1 MKRFLYLIA
10 AAAMLIPVA
19 CNPEDKPNSGSDI
32 ELPEPA
38 TREVAKKIEFSP
50 LERLTIDGPAG
61 EKLKTIYA
69 VDFTDANRAIIT
81 TENPG
86 LSDLVVS
93 GTKAIT
99 TGKKYEVAKFT
110 VKDSKTFDVA
120 GLGTISIPEPDNKT
134 VIVKVNRALFVK
146 TADGETFET
155 KNATITSPAPLG
167 HRFIKNAARSWK
179 VNSTIL
185 EVKTDDS
192 AIKETFNGG
201 CDFSKIAQ
209 FAADHGV
216 AALKNKLPQFAGL
229 TVDEVMFTSNGTLCI
244 SFTAADAFAGTVNMK
259 NDGSFTYSL
268 EEGGNSLFNPAGS
281 GKVEFTKDGKMNL
294 SINASI
300 EGYNG
305 TLKLNCLEVM

>member
-1 MKRFLYLIA
+1 MKRILYLIA
-10 AAAMLIPVA
+10 AAALMLPVA
-19 CNPEDKPNSGSDI
+19 CNPEDKPDSGNNI
-32 ELPEPA
+32 ELAEPA
-38 TREVAKKIEFSP
+38 TREVAKLIEFAAH
-50 LERLTIDGPAG
+50 ERLTIDGPIG
-61 EKLKTIYA
+61 EKPKTIYA
-69 VDFTDANRAIIT
+69 VELTDANRAIIT
-81 TENPG
+81 TTDPS
-86 LSDLVVS
+86 LDLVVS
-93 GTKAIT
+93 GTKAT
-99 TGKKYEVAKFT
+99 AAKKYQVCKFA

-134 VIVKVNRALFVK
+134 VIVKVNRALLVK

-155 KNATITSPAPLG
+155 KNATIKNPAPLG

-179 VNSTIL
+179 VNTTIL
-185 EVKTDDS
+185 EVKTDES
-192 AIKETFNGG
+192 AVKETFNGG

-305 TLKLNCLEVM
+305 TLKLNCLEAN